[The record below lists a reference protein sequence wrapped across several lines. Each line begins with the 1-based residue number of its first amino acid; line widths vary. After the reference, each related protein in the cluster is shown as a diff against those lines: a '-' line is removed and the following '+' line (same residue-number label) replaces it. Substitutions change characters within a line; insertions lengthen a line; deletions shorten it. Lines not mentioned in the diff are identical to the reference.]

1 MKINSITIDQ
11 NNANLLERCDC
22 NLDNLTKVDN
32 NYIIETPTDIVNSI
46 GAFFETINAPR
57 FINQDTLL
65 KVIVDTKVN
74 TLTRSFIHNIEN
86 NLTITNFSGTNP
98 ASNPQFIEDSI
109 LFHNTTQIM
118 NIFHS
123 LPNKFSAGLDNIPP
137 IVLKHLPTIIISAYT
152 IIFNNC
158 LNNRFYPEAWKKAKI
173 LPILQ
178 KGKPPN
184 EVTSYRPIS
193 LTPSISKVYEVL
205 INNTLNHYTNLNSII
220 PDNQFGFK
228 HKHSTT
234 HALHK
239 LLNDI
244 NSHLHNKEMVCACFV
259 DLERAFDSVWIN
271 GLINKLHQLKYPLD
285 LIQLIWHMTRD
296 RKFQTWDGEN
306 LSTITF
312 DIIEGLMQG
321 TVNSPALFNIFT
333 HNIPNLFNL
342 NSDNITHSLAI
353 ADDLIILT
361 ANTNL
366 KVAQHDL
373 EILVNKINNVYAQ
386 WNLRINLSKCETI
399 VFHKPLRFL
408 PITKRNAIKNFSINI
423 INKNNDK
430 QIIENKKKV
439 KYLGLQFDYLL
450 RLNDHSINQLQKA
463 KNSFRANSRIFFNKN
478 LSPRTKIICYLLL
491 IRPIITYAAPI
502 LWNMSA
508 SLMEKLRKFERMC
521 IRTALHAFRKDDDS
535 KHFIN
540 S

>member
-1 MKINSITIDQ
+1 MDIDTSNGQTVTDSDIAISTVSSLKIASINVNSLISLNKRFDLLTFITNPLDVVFICETKLSSQNSLFNTAHLKFLVNKINETLKGLYKKSYNSYWETQHKRIDHRDP
-11 NNANLLERCDC
+11 NAFFPLLNRYFRQKERCEC
-22 NLDNLTKVDN
+22 NLNNLTKVDN

-57 FINQDTLL
+57 FINQDRPL
-65 KVIVDTKVN
+65 KVIVDTKVD
-74 TLTRSFIHNIEN
+74 TLT
-86 NLTITNFSGTNP
+86 
-98 ASNPQFIEDSI
+98 
-109 LFHNTTQIM
+109 
-118 NIFHS
+118 
-123 LPNKFSAGLDNIPP
+123 
-137 IVLKHLPTIIISAYT
+137 
-152 IIFNNC
+152 
-158 LNNRFYPEAWKKAKI
+158 
-173 LPILQ
+173 
-178 KGKPPN
+178 
-184 EVTSYRPIS
+184 
-193 LTPSISKVYEVL
+193 SKVYEVL

-244 NSHLHNKEMVCACFV
+244 NSHLHNNEMVCACLV
-259 DLERAFDSVWIN
+259 DLDRAFDSVWIN
-271 GLINKLHQLKYPLD
+271 GLIYKLHQLKYPLD

-342 NSDNITHSLAI
+342 NSDNNTHSLAF

-386 WNLRINLSKCETI
+386 WNLRINPSKCETI
-399 VFHKPLRFL
+399 VFHKPL
-408 PITKRNAIKNFSINI
+408 S
-423 INKNNDK
+423 
-430 QIIENKKKV
+430 
-439 KYLGLQFDYLL
+439 
-450 RLNDHSINQLQKA
+450 
-463 KNSFRANSRIFFNKN
+463 
-478 LSPRTKIICYLLL
+478 
-491 IRPIITYAAPI
+491 
-502 LWNMSA
+502 
-508 SLMEKLRKFERMC
+508 
-521 IRTALHAFRKDDDS
+521 
-535 KHFIN
+535 
-540 S
+540 